1 MKKFK
6 FILPILLIANILC
19 MMDVSI
25 MTIVIP
31 EIQSAFNESLSDLS
45 WTVNVYTIVF
55 AALIIPFGRL
65 AEQLGRNR
73 LVFIGLMTFGLGS
86 LITGLSPNLTVMLI
100 ARGIQSI
107 GAAIIIPTSMVIGL
121 EQGGDQNRNKVIAAL
136 AGAQG
141 LAVAVGPTVGGF
153 ISQYGNWRW
162 VFYINIPF
170 ILILLLVYP
179 FVLNIKHESRRIV
192 KIDWIGTVLSCV
204 SLTTL
209 SLGLIKGNDWGW
221 SSITTLASL
230 TIAITAFVLFLLQ
243 ENHTAFPMINLK
255 LFKRNDFKAASLALL
270 LSNYFMGGMVI
281 LIPTMLTK
289 VQGESELHAAL
300 LITPYSIAVMITVI
314 LTSMI
319 VKKISNQL
327 LIGSGFI
334 IIAVSYYLMSHLN
347 LQNNYNTLITAAIL
361 LGIGYGLVAATANIL
376 VAADFHGS
384 QLTDANSVANIL
396 RQVGLIIAIALFTS
410 VLTNNM
416 KTAKQS
422 TLTYAH
428 EEINKTH
435 LATPIK
441 HKFTKKI
448 NDKLDTKS
456 SSTTDTNQTINL
468 NTNPSKIESVAL
480 QSIYQKQLRHVANQ
494 SHLTVAQLPT
504 PLKENIKNNVTKVA
518 LPKIRQQEQINEKT
532 VQQTITSIKGHL
544 KTQSRQAFM
553 SVYQTMSIIPVFSLL
568 LLLLLK
574 KHKKISD

>member
-1 MKKFK
+1 
-6 FILPILLIANILC
+6 
-19 MMDVSI
+19 
-25 MTIVIP
+25 
-31 EIQSAFNESLSDLS
+31 
-45 WTVNVYTIVF
+45 
-55 AALIIPFGRL
+55 
-65 AEQLGRNR
+65 
-73 LVFIGLMTFGLGS
+73 
-86 LITGLSPNLTVMLI
+86 
-100 ARGIQSI
+100 
-107 GAAIIIPTSMVIGL
+107 
-121 EQGGDQNRNKVIAAL
+121 
-136 AGAQG
+136 
-141 LAVAVGPTVGGF
+141 
-153 ISQYGNWRW
+153 
-162 VFYINIPF
+162 
-170 ILILLLVYP
+170 
-179 FVLNIKHESRRIV
+179 
-192 KIDWIGTVLSCV
+192 
-204 SLTTL
+204 
-209 SLGLIKGNDWGW
+209 
-221 SSITTLASL
+221 
-230 TIAITAFVLFLLQ
+230 
-243 ENHTAFPMINLK
+243 MINLK

-422 TLTYAH
+422 TLIYAH
-428 EEINKTH
+428 EEINKTR
-435 LATPIK
+435 LATPLK

-448 NDKLDTKS
+448 NDKLDTNS
-456 SSTTDTNQTINL
+456 SSTTNANQTINL

-480 QSIYQKQLRHVANQ
+480 QSVYQKQLRHVANQ